1 MPAIVDTHVHVNEPG
16 REEWEGWAAATQ
28 GAAHGGVA
36 VLADMP
42 LNSMPVTT
50 SVQALEEKIHS
61 TSGKLWVDCAL
72 WGGVVPGNTGELSG
86 MVDRGVAGFKAFLC
100 HSGIDEFPAVEREDL
115 LRAMPELKAQ
125 GVPLLFHAEL
135 ESDEPIDVRHH
146 SVREYVRWLHARP
159 REWEDRA
166 VAMVIELVQ
175 QTGCPAHI
183 VHLSSA
189 TALPMLQRAKQAG
202 LPITVET
209 CPHYLCLTA
218 EEVPDGATQFKCA
231 PPIRGQDNR
240 EALWKGLKDGVI
252 DQVVTDHSPCIPS
265 LKHLDLGDFEAAW
278 GGIASLE
285 LGLSS
290 VWTEAKRRGF
300 SIQHLSRWMSATPA
314 KLLGCSHSMG
324 VIQPSARA
332 DLVAWRPDAQRVVT
346 AEGLHQRHSLTPYL
360 GHTQHGVVEHT
371 WLRGH
376 PVLQSGMCSSSPC
389 GSILLRKES

>member
-1 MPAIVDTHVHVNEPG
+1 MLKPLHATQAPPLRIKSDQVLFAEGVAPAVLEVEGGFIRNIRPHNSGCDIDVSDSVLMPAIVDTHVHVNEPG
-16 REEWEGWAAATQ
+16 REEWEGWATATQ
-28 GAAHGGVA
+28 AAAHGGVA

-86 MVDRGVAGFKAFLC
+86 MVDRGVAGLKAFLC

-115 LRAMPELKAQ
+115 LSAMPELKAQ

-218 EEVPDGATQFKCA
+218 EEARMVP
-231 PPIRGQDNR
+231 
-240 EALWKGLKDGVI
+240 
-252 DQVVTDHSPCIPS
+252 PS
-265 LKHLDLGDFEAAW
+265 LSVATDSWSRQSRGALEGPEGW
-278 GGIASLE
+278 G
-285 LGLSS
+285 
-290 VWTEAKRRGF
+290 
-300 SIQHLSRWMSATPA
+300 H
-314 KLLGCSHSMG
+314 
-324 VIQPSARA
+324 
-332 DLVAWRPDAQRVVT
+332 
-346 AEGLHQRHSLTPYL
+346 
-360 GHTQHGVVEHT
+360 
-371 WLRGH
+371 
-376 PVLQSGMCSSSPC
+376 
-389 GSILLRKES
+389 